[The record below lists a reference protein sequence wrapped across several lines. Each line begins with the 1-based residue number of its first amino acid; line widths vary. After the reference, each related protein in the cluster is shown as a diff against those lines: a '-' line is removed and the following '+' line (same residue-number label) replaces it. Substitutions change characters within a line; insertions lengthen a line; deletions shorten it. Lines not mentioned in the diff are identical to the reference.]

1 MNSHRINRPTSRID
15 RDRPLS
21 FTFDGQPFQGY
32 AGDTLASALLA
43 NGVRMIGRSFKYGRP
58 RGIVG
63 HGAEEPNA
71 LIQLERGAVT
81 VPNLKATQVEIYP
94 DLNAFSTTGWPSL
107 NFDVKSLM
115 GRAAR
120 FMPAGFYY
128 KTFMAPAKMWPLY
141 EDVIRRAAG
150 YGRAPAELD
159 PEYYDHLHHHPDVL
173 VIGGGAC
180 GIWSALIAARAGLRV
195 MLVDEQA
202 EMGGWLLS
210 EQDALIDQYPALTWL
225 RSCLAELDKM
235 PNVTRLART
244 TAFAMHDLNLIQ
256 AVELMQDHLAPAAR
270 NPEQPR
276 QRLHKIRA
284 RHVVLATGA
293 IERPLVFG
301 NNDLPGVMTVA
312 AGQTYLNRYAVRAGK
327 RVLVM
332 TSNDWAYGAASD
344 LAEAGAEVTL
354 ADTRTSGAL
363 ASRAQAARDAGVNVI
378 NGHGIGHAIG
388 GRSVSGAQLLKLD
401 PHKNIAVGSGPRI
414 ACDLLLSSGGQ
425 SPNVHLFCHNG
436 SRPVWDEGKLAFV
449 APAQGR
455 NGIACVGAVVGEFSL
470 AAALAQT
477 TGVLSDLC
485 QQLGRSAARPA
496 APVVS
501 ALRSMPVDAAPARRI
516 FRVPDGKREGHGA
529 KAFVDYQNDVAASDI
544 ELAVREN
551 YRSIEH
557 VKRYTGLGFGTD
569 QGKLSN
575 VNGFA
580 IAADALGKSIAEVG
594 TTTYRPA
601 YTPVAFGALAGSMVG
616 DTFDPKRYASAH
628 ASHVARGAEFEV
640 VGQWMRPWYF
650 PQPGEDLH
658 AAVNREALA
667 TRKSVGMMDAS
678 TLGKI
683 DIRGPDAREFL
694 NRVYSNAW
702 SQLAPGKCRYGLML
716 DENGMVMDDG
726 VTACLDD
733 QHFMMTT
740 TTGGAARVLS
750 WLEKWLQT
758 EWPELKVY
766 LTSVTDHW
774 STNAVVGPNSRAVL
788 QKLCTDIDLS
798 PEAFKF
804 MDCRIGT
811 VAGVPARVFRISF
824 SGELAYEV
832 NVDASYGHYMW
843 ESLMK
848 AGAEFKITPY
858 GTETMHVL
866 RAEKGFIIVGQD
878 TDGSVSPID
887 LGMGWAVSMKKAYPF
902 LGKRSLA
909 RADTARSDRKQLVG
923 LMTEDPNVVLTEGAQ
938 ILAAA
943 QPGPAPHS
951 VGHVTSSYHSAFLG
965 RSIAMALIEGG
976 AARDGQV
983 FYAWDGGKVTAA
995 KIASPVFI
1003 DPEGKRQNV

>member
-1 MNSHRINRPTSRID
+1 MNSHRINKPNSRIN
-15 RDRPLS
+15 REQALS
-21 FTFDGQPFQGY
+21 FTFDGKSYQGF

-71 LIQLERGAVT
+71 LIQLEKGAVT
-81 VPNLKATQVEIYP
+81 TPNVKATQVELYEG
-94 DLNAFSTTGWPSL
+94 LNAFSTTGWPSL
-107 NFDVKSLM
+107 NFDVKSVM

-128 KTFMAPAKMWPLY
+128 KTFMAPPKMWPLY

-150 YGRAPAELD
+150 FGSAPVDPD

-173 VIGGGAC
+173 VVGGGAC

-210 EQDALIDQYPALTWL
+210 DGDAIIDSYPTHTWL
-225 RSCLAELDKM
+225 RSCIAELDQM
-235 PNVTRLART
+235 SNVTRLPRT
-244 TAFAMHDLNLIQ
+244 TAFALHDANLVQ
-256 AVELMQDHLAPAAR
+256 AVELIQDHLSLNAR
-270 NPEQPR
+270 NAELPR

-284 RHVVLATGA
+284 NQVILATGA
-293 IERPLVFG
+293 LERPLVFG
-301 NNDLPGVMTVA
+301 NNDLPGVMTA
-312 AGQTYLNRYAVRAGK
+312 SAGQTYLNRYSVRAGK
-327 RVLVM
+327 KVLVM
-332 TSNDWAYGAASD
+332 TSNDWAYGAACD
-344 LAEAGAEVTL
+344 LAQAGAEVTL
-354 ADTRTSGAL
+354 ADTRVNGAL
-363 ASRAQAARDAGVNVI
+363 PARSKAAQQAGVTI
-378 NGHGIGHAIG
+378 LNGHGIAHAVG
-388 GRSVSGAQLLKLD
+388 GRAVMGAHLIKLD
-401 PHKNIAVGSGPRI
+401 PVMNQAIGSGAEV
-414 ACDLLLSSGGQ
+414 ACDLLLSSGGL

-436 SRPVWDEGKLAFV
+436 SRPSWSEEKLAFV
-449 APAQGR
+449 APEQGR
-455 NGIACVGAVVGEFSL
+455 KGISCVGSVVGEFSL
-470 AAALAQT
+470 QDAIAQT
-477 TGVLSDLC
+477 TQVVTALC
-485 QQLGRSAARPA
+485 SSLGKT
-496 APVVS
+496 VS
-501 ALRSMPVDAAPARRI
+501 VAQPKVEGSKMPVNAAPARRI
-516 FRVPDGKREGHGA
+516 FRVPDGKREGHGK

-601 YTPVAFGALAGSMVG
+601 YTPVAFGALAGAMVG
-616 DTFDPKRYASAH
+616 DTFDPSRYSAIHEAHVKRDAK
-628 ASHVARGAEFEV
+628 FEV

-650 PQPGEDLH
+650 PKGSEDLH
-658 AAVNREALA
+658 AAVNRECLA
-667 TRKSVGMMDAS
+667 ARNGVGMMDAS

-740 TTGGAARVLS
+740 TTGGAARVMS
-750 WLEKWLQT
+750 WLERWLQT
-758 EWPELKVY
+758 EWPDLKVY

-774 STNAVVGPNSRAVL
+774 STSAVVGPKSRAVL
-788 QKLCTDIDLS
+788 EKLCTDIDLS
-798 PEAFKF
+798 ADAFKF

-843 ESLMK
+843 EALMK
-848 AGAEFKITPY
+848 AGEEFEITPY

-887 LGMGWAVSMKKAYPF
+887 LGMAWAVSMKKSFAF

-909 RADTARSDRKQLVG
+909 RTDTARTDRKQLVG

-938 ILAAA
+938 IVESA
-943 QPGPAPHS
+943 QVGPMEHMI
-951 VGHVTSSYHSAFLG
+951 GRVTSSYHSAFLG
-965 RSIAMALIEGG
+965 RSIAMALVEGG
-976 AARDGQV
+976 SAKDGQV
-983 FYAWDGGKVTAA
+983 LYCWDGGKITKA
-995 KIASPVFI
+995 KIVSPVFI
-1003 DPEGKRQNV
+1003 DPEGKRQHV